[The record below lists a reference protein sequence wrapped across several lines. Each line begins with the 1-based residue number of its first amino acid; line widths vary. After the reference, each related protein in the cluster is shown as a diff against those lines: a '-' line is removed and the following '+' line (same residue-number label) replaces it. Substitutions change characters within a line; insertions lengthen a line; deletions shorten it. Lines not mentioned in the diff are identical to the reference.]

1 MHKLNLAATLLPTI
15 AVALASSA
23 FAAPAGNSGAD
34 RVRVVVAYKD
44 GQRGPAQRAIAM
56 SGAEVHYDFS
66 SRRAYAVTVPAA
78 AIEGLSRHP
87 AVEYV
92 EPDPK
97 RYPMAQTVPYG
108 IGLVGATGMTDDA
121 ASNTTVCIIDS
132 GIDGAHEDH
141 ARSRMS
147 GSWNSGTGNWY
158 TDENSHGTHVAGTIA
173 ALNNAVGVVGV
184 LPGGNLNLRIVKVF
198 DANGWAYSSGLVA
211 ALDDCLA
218 NRGTN
223 RMVVNMSLGGSIKSR
238 FEDVAFA
245 DAYNNKGVLSVAAAG
260 NDGNSRNSYPASYSS
275 VISVAAIDQVKQRA
289 SFSQYNSQVELAA
302 PGVGVLST
310 VPMGTGRDS
319 SLAVNGSSRAS
330 APMDGSVVASASG
343 PMRNCDLTGG
353 GCDGAVS
360 GMVCLIPR
368 GTYSFADK
376 AQACRNAGGAAAV
389 IYNNAAGLFYGTLGD
404 AQPGIPVVSISQ
416 ADGQALAAIGT
427 KTANVAVT
435 ATNYAYF
442 DGTSMAT
449 PHVAGVAALIWSL
462 KPECSNAAIRHALG
476 ATAEDIQPAGRD
488 VYTGF
493 GLVRAGAARA
503 HLDGGNCGLPP
514 PSTGKGGKK

>member
-1 MHKLNLAATLLPTI
+1 MHKLNLAAALLPTI
-15 AVALASSA
+15 ALILSSSAALAV
-23 FAAPAGNSGAD
+23 PGNTGAD
-34 RVRVVVAYKD
+34 RVRVIVAYKD
-44 GQRGPAQRAIAM
+44 GQRGPAQRALSMA
-56 SGAEVHYDFS
+56 GAEVHYDFAA
-66 SRRAYAVTVPAA
+66 RRGYAVTVPAVA
-78 AIEGLSRHP
+78 VEALSRNP

-92 EPDPK
+92 ELDPR
-97 RYPMAQTVPYG
+97 RYPMAQSVPYG
-108 IGLVGATGMTDDA
+108 IGLVDAAAVSDAA

-132 GIDGAHEDH
+132 GIDGRHEDH
-141 ARSRMS
+141 AHAQMS
-147 GSWNSGTGNWY
+147 GRRDSGTGDWN

-211 ALDDCLA
+211 ALDDCLGS
-218 NRGTN
+218 RGTN
-223 RMVVNMSLGGSIKSR
+223 RLVVNMSLGGSIKSR
-238 FEDVAFA
+238 FEDTAFA
-245 DAYNNKGVLSVAAAG
+245 DAYNNQGVLSVAAAG

-275 VISVAAIDQVKQRA
+275 VISVAAVDQQKQRA

-319 SLAVNGSSRAS
+319 SLSVNGSARAS
-330 APMDGSVVASASG
+330 APMDGSVVATVSG

-353 GCDGAVS
+353 VCGGASS

-389 IYNNAAGLFYGTLGD
+389 IYNNVAGLFYGTLGD

-416 ADGQALAAIGT
+416 EDGQALAAIT
-427 KTANVAVT
+427 SKTANVAVA

-449 PHVAGVAALIWSL
+449 PHVAGVAALIWSQ

-476 ATAEDIQPAGRD
+476 ATAEDLGASGRD
-488 VYTGF
+488 VYTGY
-493 GLVRAGAARA
+493 GLIRAGAALS
-503 HLDGGNCGLPP
+503 HLGGENCGLPP
-514 PSTGKGGKK
+514 PAPTKGRRK